1 MTTLVSTVV
10 RTLSDYSEGV
20 KDHPYITY
28 SENHADTIESGPGG
42 AIVLDGLNGVSEA
55 STSGSRADHHHH
67 GPTVMSRFYTVG
79 NGFKKL

>member
-1 MTTLVSTVV
+1 MTTLVSIVV

-20 KDHPYITY
+20 KDHAYITY

-55 STSGSRADHHHH
+55 SMSGSRADHQHHD
-67 GPTVMSRFYTVG
+67 PTVMSRFYTVG

>member
-10 RTLSDYSEGV
+10 RTRSDYSEGV

-28 SENHADTIESGPGG
+28 SENHAYTIESGPGG

-55 STSGSRADHHHH
+55 STSASRADHHHH
-67 GPTVMSRFYTVG
+67 DPTVMSRFYTVG